1 MHLKGRKNKSRW
13 TRKMGIRQ
21 MLRAQETQRTAIRE
35 LDVRVQS
42 LSSQRETSDADTLQS
57 MTGGQ
62 QKQFFQTWIGRDNP
76 FNEAGAADRELDRIR
91 DQQKVIEKWNQ
102 KWKTARISHGDTN
115 HKPQHQRSKEGNV
128 NMTYINTYVR
138 AVIESAYLLWYWEV
152 CLRDN
157 VGDYKSTP
165 RLI

>member
-62 QKQFFQTWIGRDNP
+62 QK
-76 FNEAGAADRELDRIR
+76 
-91 DQQKVIEKWNQ
+91 EKWNQ